1 MKNNEIK
8 KIIEENKMNKSMFN
22 NDIYLNENLFVTD
35 QFFYGLF
42 NAINLKEEI
51 NGMKLEYVTFID
63 IPFNILGNL
72 NVTKSKVNNQLV
84 ANFTSK
90 EPENKL
96 EISGGLSSNPYD
108 EYYNENYN
116 NENVMRGYLKS
127 KNQLNTK
134 SSFNIQVESDGFLY
148 QYDHLRDNGS
158 SKNPYFVLEDM
169 KLSKQAIV
177 AKYENKL
184 SDKSKITLDG
194 VHLNSVQIN
203 DDTDLR
209 DYSAFDDNAID
220 IWQYN
225 DKEEISLRNYNIEF
239 CKEFSGFDL
248 KAKYSFLDETYFG
261 GQKTRKFTAWQ
272 KSDDALRRSTTYA
285 NLPIVNDLDNDNMIR
300 GRGSVNTLGGNT
312 FNNDDNHNTKNKI
325 DLSLEKKLSN
335 NKSLTKL
342 KGNLILEN
350 HDYTNKRNTYKL
362 ENTLRNLED
371 NNDHPVGGGVG
382 TDVEG
387 KSIDLSVAGKLLN
400 FNRNNIASSDEIIQ
414 GPVIK
419 KEAINDQKLIGSTVT
434 ENDVNAFV
442 LEVEA
447 EGKISDMLTYEAG
460 LKYYNVNAEEA
471 CKELYTAD
479 NGVLPN
485 LKLNYVL
492 KQVVDETSG
501 DAINKANV
509 NLSFNQEVN
518 GIDAY
523 ENADKFN
530 KINLG
535 SDYKFDL
542 FNAEH
547 QIEANVYSIWETSSE
562 PTPYNNCNRVQDLID
577 NAFQDSLG
585 NETGMYITTEY
596 LRPDEYNKKGF
607 DIKANLND
615 IKLGPIKTSIV
626 NTMVYYDSRY
636 TSTEYTYLVLDE
648 DGDGKLD
655 TLETIET
662 DTSAPKSYWFRNAT
676 EINITPN
683 NGKTNAKATLIQNNK
698 SGEFLGQKFIVNL
711 HADHMIRDDLQVY
724 LDVNQLRTE
733 SQKQAELNDNF
744 GSKSSTQ
751 PRIKGGIKWHMN

>member
-1 MKNNEIK
+1 
-8 KIIEENKMNKSMFN
+8 MFN

-35 QFFYGLF
+35 KFMYGVGNNQF

-90 EPENKL
+90 EPENNL

-108 EYYNENYN
+108 EYYNEDYN
-116 NENVMRGYLKS
+116 DENVMRGYLKS
-127 KNQLNTK
+127 KNQLNSK

-158 SKNPYFVLEDM
+158 RNPYFILEDM

-184 SDKSKITLDG
+184 SDKSNITLDG

-209 DYSAFDDNAID
+209 DYSVYITENDNDNAID
-220 IWQYN
+220 IWQFN
-225 DKEEISLRNYNIEF
+225 GKTEISLRNYNIEF

-248 KAKYSFLDETYFG
+248 KAKYSFLDETFFG
-261 GQKTRKFTAWQ
+261 GQKLRQFTAWQ
-272 KSDDALRRSTTYA
+272 NPLNVLRSTTYT
-285 NLPIVNDLDNDNMIR
+285 NLPIVNDLDTDNMIR
-300 GRGSVNTLGGNT
+300 GAINIYGDPYDT
-312 FNNDDNHNTKNKI
+312 FNKYDYNDTKNKI

-362 ENTLRNLED
+362 EHTLRDLEV
-371 NNDHPVGGGVG
+371 NNDHPIDGGSGD
-382 TDVEG
+382 DVQG
-387 KSIDLSVAGKLLN
+387 KSIDLSVAGRLFN
-400 FNRNNIASSDEIIQ
+400 FNRNNIGSTDEVIP

-419 KEAINDQKLIGSTVT
+419 KEAINDQKLIGNTVT
-434 ENDVNAFV
+434 EKDINKFV

-471 CKELYTAD
+471 CKDYFTAD
-479 NGVLPN
+479 NGILPH

-509 NLSFNQEVN
+509 NLSFSQEVN
-518 GIDAY
+518 GFDAYEENAAY

-547 QIEANVYSIWETSSE
+547 QIEANVYSIWETSNE
-562 PTPYNNCNRVQDLID
+562 PTLYNNCNRVQNLID
-577 NAFQDSLG
+577 SKRFEEDRF
-585 NETGMYITTEY
+585 ITTETS
-596 LRPDEYNKKGF
+596 RPDEYNEKGF
-607 DIKANLND
+607 NIKANLND

-626 NTMVYYDSRY
+626 NTMLYNDLNY
-636 TSTEYTYLVLDE
+636 TSTEYTYLVV
-648 DGDGKLD
+648 DGDGDGILD
-655 TLETIET
+655 TIGETLTTNTSET
-662 DTSAPKSYWFRNAT
+662 KSYWFRNAT

-683 NGKTNAKATLIQNNK
+683 EGKTNVKATLIQNNK
-698 SGEFLGQKFIVNL
+698 SGAGFLGQKFIVNL

-724 LDVNQLRTE
+724 LDINQLRTE
-733 SQKQAELNDNF
+733 SQKQAELDDLP
-744 GSKSSTQ
+744 GSKSSTK
-751 PRIKGGIKWHMN
+751 PRIKGGLKWHMN